1 MSYIKFNFY
10 EFKLKKYFNNHFLI
24 YMFYYFLINIFSIIF
39 NNIFQL
45 KKIK

>member
-24 YMFYYFLINIFSIIF
+24 YKIIMIINFIKIMYFILLNASK
-39 NNIFQL
+39 QL
-45 KKIK
+45 